1 MHTVLFPREPAPVC
15 ESIIAYID
23 LETNSLDVLSGK
35 IVEIGALVDGSRATF
50 STVVHPG
57 HDAPLDDAPVHGI
70 PREELLLVL
79 ERAHSREKMAF
90 VASMSSRD

>member
-1 MHTVLFPREPAPVC
+1 MMHTVLFPREPAPAC

-23 LETNSLDVLSGK
+23 LETNSLDVLLGK

-57 HDAPLDDAPVHGI
+57 HEAPLDDAPVHGI
-70 PREELLLVL
+70 PREELL
-79 ERAHSREKMAF
+79 SGP
-90 VASMSSRD
+90 